1 MGFLVKQVTT
11 KNGKRERDRERTRKV
26 TSIILA
32 LSHDFLQVG
41 NKVVISTALSLI
53 EI

>member
-1 MGFLVKQVTT
+1 MVNLCVLGDGFSC
-11 KNGKRERDRERTRKV
+11 KRERDRERTRKV